1 MNAIDLLKHDHRE
14 VERLFTEFLEAEDS
28 GAEQREEI
36 FQQIEKELLVHG
48 DIEEQLLYPAVED
61 FIPNEVEEA
70 VREHQEVRNTLGDL
84 LEIEI
89 DDEEFERTLMKLMER
104 VQNHVQEEEGP
115 GGILEVARQ
124 RLPNSRL
131 QSMAKLMLEIRDEAE
146 GEIAA

>member
-14 VERLFTEFLEAEDS
+14 VERLFTEFLEAEDA

-61 FIPNEVEEA
+61 FIPTEVEES
-70 VREHQEVRNTLGDL
+70 VREHQEVRNVLADL

-89 DDEEFERTLMKLMER
+89 DDEEFVNTLMKLMER
-104 VQNHVQEEEGP
+104 VQNHVQDEEGP

-124 RLPNSRL
+124 RLTNSRL
-131 QSMAKLMLEIRDEAE
+131 QSMGKLMLRIREEAE
-146 GEIAA
+146 GELAA